1 MKKKQL
7 LAFMMAGAL
16 SVSAVPYSA
25 FAEEGAAAVSIDET
39 AVAAEAPATD
49 PAAAANTEVQATGD
63 ALSAAP
69 AATEAPAAD
78 QAAATDT
85 TQTDNTVTETP
96 AQTDPNA
103 QAGTDAQPTEA
114 PAVPDTTQNP
124 DNTQDTD
131 NIQDAVQ
138 DITEDNTA
146 VDTANDGTNGG
157 TTVDESLPVH
167 VIDPADGKKI
177 SATYNTLQEAIDG
190 IADGSSTKDQPVKII
205 LKQNIEI
212 NAAVAVGNKHVIIAA
227 GEADLTVKRA
237 ADYTG
242 DLFTVDEGSL
252 QFAAGVKDDST
263 VCKLTV
269 DGGQAENV
277 TGALVHIMKPAG
289 TFGLQSGVTLQN
301 NKTNAA
307 GSAILNENGGTIV
320 LTGGTIIGNV
330 STYTDADKAAGGAIY
345 STGLITVAASKD
357 AAGTASPATILIKDN
372 TRTDG
377 SAGNIV
383 LNGAGAYVQMQSTVQ
398 NSEIHITSTA
408 GLAQNQPLVV
418 SAADVSG
425 AQVVAPADMIVSA
438 AQMVYDDTNYI
449 LQADPNTGA
458 AYLTPA
464 TPVPTATPIPTV
476 DPEPSDVPTATPT
489 PTQAVKKMKL
499 SNKQNIK
506 WTGREKA
513 MFKFTADKNGRYYI
527 AWNQDKSKIP
537 SFKVSDAVSSF
548 AADQTVT
555 VNVPNITAEDG
566 KDVYVY
572 LFAVD
577 DNNVKAT
584 PLRYTLKASARPA
597 AAVVTREPIVPNV
610 TESIVQGLDKALEF
624 YPNQFYKF
632 TVIGAGTASTAE
644 QVKSPVEGDVQ
655 WRPIYWSTSKNPSA
669 KNQNKEWQIGA
680 KNGIKEAKTFKLY
693 VFFQKYVYNGKE
705 WQASDTVQS
714 AAYTFRSAEI
724 TFEPSGT
731 PSGTPAAGSG
741 GYYGGGETG
750 EDTDGDGGSDAA
762 SRDGDDSDTGST
774 SSASNAS
781 TADNSPIGAMVSL
794 AALSLLAGGYVIVR
808 RRKRA

>member
-16 SVSAVPYSA
+16 SVSAVPYTA
-25 FAEEGAAAVSIDET
+25 FAADGTAAVSIDET
-39 AVAAEAPATD
+39 AVTAETPAEGE
-49 PAAAANTEVQATGD
+49 AAANTTDGQATGD
-63 ALSAAP
+63 TAQADAAASDTQAADP
-69 AATEAPAAD
+69 AA
-78 QAAATDT
+78 QTDT
-85 TQTDNTVTETP
+85 TVTETP
-96 AQTDPNA
+96 AQTDTA
-103 QAGTDAQPTEA
+103 TQTTED
-114 PAVPDTTQNP
+114 PAVPGDTQGT
-124 DNTQDTD
+124 DSTQDTSAD
-131 NIQDAVQ
+131 TVL
-138 DITEDNTA
+138 DITEDNA
-146 VDTANDGTNGG
+146 AADTSNDGEAQSQ
-157 TTVDESLPVH
+157 VDESLPVH
-167 VIDPADGKKI
+167 VIDPTDGKTVT
-177 SATYNTLQEAIDG
+177 ATYNTLQEAIDG
-190 IADGSSTKDQPVKII
+190 IAEGSSSVAQPAKIV
-205 LKQNIEI
+205 LKRSIEI

-242 DLFTVDEGSL
+242 DLFTVDGGSL
-252 QFAAGVKDDST
+252 QLAAGVKGDAT

-277 TGALVHIMKPAG
+277 TGALVHIMNPAG
-289 TFGLQSGVTLQN
+289 TFGLQSDVTLQN
-301 NKTNAA
+301 NKTSAA
-307 GSAILNENGGTIV
+307 GSAILNELGGTIV
-320 LTGGTIIGNV
+320 LTGGTITGNV
-330 STYTDADKAAGGAIY
+330 STDAAGGAIY

-357 AAGTASPATILIKDN
+357 ASGAAVPATILIKGN
-372 TRTDG
+372 TRADG
-377 SAGNIV
+377 TAGNMV
-383 LNGAGAYVQMQSTVQ
+383 LNGAGAYVQAQSGAQ
-398 NSEIHITSTA
+398 NSEIHITSST
-408 GLAQNQPLVV
+408 GLTQGQPLVV
-418 SAADVSG
+418 SAADDNY
-425 AQVVAPADMIVSA
+425 AQVVTPEDMIALSG
-438 AQMVYDDTNYI
+438 QMVYDDANYI

-458 AYLTPA
+458 AYLVSA
-464 TPVPTATPIPTV
+464 APTSTPIPTV
-476 DPEPSDVPTATPT
+476 DPEPSDVPTATATPT
-489 PTQAVKKMKL
+489 PTQAVQKMKL

-513 MFKFTADKNGRYYI
+513 VFKFSADKNGRYYI

-537 SFKVSDAVSSF
+537 SFKASDAISSF

-555 VNVPNITAEDG
+555 VNVTDINAEDG

-597 AAVVTREPIVPNV
+597 EAVVTRDPIVPKV

-655 WRPIYWSTSKNPSA
+655 WRPIYWSTSQNPSA

-680 KNGIKEAKTFKLY
+680 KNGIKDAKTFKLY

-705 WQASDTVQS
+705 WQATDTVQS
-714 AAYTFRSAEI
+714 AAYTFKSAEI
-724 TFEPSGT
+724 TFDPSGT
-731 PSGTPAAGSG
+731 PSGTPGAGNG
-741 GYYGGGETG
+741 GYYGGGESG
-750 EDTDGDGGSDAA
+750 EDTDGDGSGDAA
-762 SRDGDDSDTGST
+762 SRDGGDSSTGST

-808 RRKRA
+808 RRKRV